1 MPSGS
6 AHVEQHLETFS
17 MTIAAFRKPS
27 LSVGARVASVFFGS
41 ALLLTTLGATA
52 FQADSSTGRSST
64 APVMKGTTG
73 RQLWRLSD
81 YTTVELVARESG
93 APDNQHPWTIDSETL
108 RAWLQQVTVLR
119 SGKPRPLFAGDE
131 LDKISP
137 AIAEAL
143 ANARPDQDLALV
155 SSAHHEDNNF
165 FSVSAVTARLF
176 VVDGHLNMIVHDA
189 RVDFY
194 DAARGSGMAP
204 HFTSGSRMSEG
215 TWPVSSAGATN
226 KRPDWLVLG
235 IVPPAPAPVAPP
247 APAMAAPV
255 APVAPVA
262 PAVVAPIPPAPP
274 APAVA
279 PAEPAAATDAEQRL
293 LTIKRL
299 YDKGLLTKSEYE
311 KKRAEIIKGL

>member
-1 MPSGS
+1 
-6 AHVEQHLETFS
+6 

-27 LSVGARVASVFFGS
+27 LSVGARVVFASG
-41 ALLLTTLGATA
+41 LLLTTLGAAA
-52 FQADSSTGRSST
+52 FQADSSTGRSGT

-81 YTTVELVARESG
+81 YTTVELVAREPG
-93 APDNQHPWTIDSETL
+93 APDNQHPWTIDSDTL
-108 RAWLQQVTVLR
+108 RSWLQQVTVLR

-204 HFTSGSRMSEG
+204 HFTSGSRTSEG
-215 TWPVSSAGATN
+215 SWPVSSAGATN
-226 KRPDWLVLG
+226 RRADWLVLG
-235 IVPPAPAPVAPP
+235 IAPPPATPPAPVAPPVAPP
-247 APAMAAPV
+247 APAMAAPA

-279 PAEPAAATDAEQRL
+279 PAAPAATGDAEQRL

>member
-1 MPSGS
+1 
-6 AHVEQHLETFS
+6 

-27 LSVGARVASVFFGS
+27 LSVGASVVFGS
-41 ALLLTTLGATA
+41 ILLLTSLAAPA
-52 FQADSSTGRSST
+52 FQADSSTGRSGT

-81 YTTVELVARESG
+81 YTTVELVAREPG

-108 RAWLQQVTVLR
+108 HSWLQQVTVLR

-165 FSVSAVTARLF
+165 FSISAVTARLF

-204 HFTSGSRMSEG
+204 HFTSGSRTSEG
-215 TWPVSSAGATN
+215 SWPVTSAGATN
-226 KRPDWLVLG
+226 KRADWLVLG
-235 IVPPAPAPVAPP
+235 AVAPPPAPAVAPAAPVAPMAPP
-247 APAMAAPV
+247 APAMVAPAAPV
-255 APVAPVA
+255 APP
-262 PAVVAPIPPAPP
+262 VVAPIPPAPP
-274 APAVA
+274 APA
-279 PAEPAAATDAEQRL
+279 EPTDAEQRL